1 MLRSSPRYEHISVR
15 SKLPENIVL
24 LSELQADP
32 DRIVARVVDNGAAV
46 LLSHPGAPVAVL
58 QSLSDYRKA
67 QDERQFLR
75 AVVEGLADLEERR
88 EVSLAEARARVS
100 R

>member
-1 MLRSSPRYEHISVR
+1 VR
-15 SKLPENIVL
+15 SKLPDNIVL

-32 DRIVARVVDNGAAV
+32 DRIVARVADNGAAV
-46 LLSHPGAPVAVL
+46 LLSHPGAPVASL
-58 QSLSDYRKA
+58 QSLSDYRKD

-75 AVVEGLADLEERR
+75 AVVEGLADLGEGR